1 MEPDRS
7 LRLCIPDRDF
17 HPGDCT
23 AEEILD
29 AINNSWKTVIYLSET
44 FLEDELCSFTLSST
58 VYAST
63 NLMSNRLIIV
73 YSDDIFDHPLPRIL
87 TQLLDRDNNFPLE
100 TFDDIEQ
107 WDQLCL
113 MVLLDLQDR
122 CPECPVL

>member
-1 MEPDRS
+1 METDRS

-29 AINNSWKTVIYLSET
+29 AINNSWKTVIYLTET
-44 FLEDELCSFTLSST
+44 FLEDELCSFMLSSA

-63 NLMSNRLIIV
+63 NLMPNRLIIL

-87 TQLLDRDNNFPLE
+87 TQLLDRDNNFPLD
-100 TFDDIEQ
+100 TFDDNEQ
-107 WDQLCL
+107 WDQLYSKHLVLCL
-113 MVLLDLQDR
+113 KL
-122 CPECPVL
+122 PE